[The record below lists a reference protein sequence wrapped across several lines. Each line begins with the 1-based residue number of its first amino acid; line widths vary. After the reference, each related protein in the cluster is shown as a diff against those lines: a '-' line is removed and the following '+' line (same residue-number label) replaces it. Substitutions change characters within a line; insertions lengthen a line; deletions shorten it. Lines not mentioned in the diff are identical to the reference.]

1 MVAASQPSSLHDTW
15 FGTRLT
21 PTALARLEAHAHT
34 VSFAAGD
41 EILRE
46 GDETAALGLV
56 AVGRVALR
64 LRVPER
70 GPTTIMTVEAGEIIG
85 WSALVPPHRA
95 TSTVVAVSDAELVLI
110 DGVGLRTELE
120 HDPELAAAV
129 YRSVLEAL
137 ATRLTGTR
145 MQLLDLFARPA
156 DEPW

>member
-1 MVAASQPSSLHDTW
+1 MVAASQPSSLKDTW
-15 FGTRLT
+15 FGTRLSA
-21 PTALARLEAHAHT
+21 PALARLETHARSVHY
-34 VSFAAGD
+34 AAGD

-46 GDETAALGLV
+46 GAETVALGLV
-56 AVGRVALR
+56 TSGRVALR

-85 WSALVPPHRA
+85 WSALLPPHRA
-95 TSTVVAVSDAELVLI
+95 TSTVVAVTDTDLVLLDGEGLRAELERDPVL
-110 DGVGLRTELE
+110 
-120 HDPELAAAV
+120 ASAV